1 MRNVLV
7 AATAGLSAAVLSFAV
22 VGCGSGT
29 KTETKTSAS
38 ESATTSAAASSTADG
53 ALPPPPTKDGGLKQT
68 LHDYIVAHDIAETPY
83 KVGDPGTP
91 TYDFDIPE
99 GWGEI
104 DQVPEWAYGGIVYT
118 KPADPADP
126 PTVTAIADRL
136 TGDVKALDVLQYAPG
151 LLDDLEGF
159 TPLGEPVRSSFS
171 GFDSLEYAGTYMNEG
186 KKRFI
191 DEKTVVVPAKDGSFF
206 VLQLNGDALEGEQS
220 VVQDAMKAINQNT
233 KITAP

>member
-1 MRNVLV
+1 MRNVFV
-7 AATAGLSAAVLSFAV
+7 AATAGLTAAVLSFGVA
-22 VGCGSGT
+22 GCSSAT

-38 ESATTSAAASSTADG
+38 ESASVSASSAA
-53 ALPPPPTKDGGLKQT
+53 LPAPPTKEGGLKKT
-68 LHDYIVAHDIAETPY
+68 LHDYIVENEIAETPFDP
-83 KVGDPGTP
+83 GDPGTP
-91 TYDFDIPE
+91 TYDFTIPE

-104 DQVPEWAYGGIVYT
+104 DQVPDWAYGAIVYT

-126 PTVTAIADRL
+126 PTVTAVADRL
-136 TGDVKALDVLQYAPG
+136 TGDVEAVEVLQYAPG

-159 TPLGEPVRSSFS
+159 TPSGEPVRSSFS
-171 GFDSLEYAGTYMNEG
+171 GFDSLEYSGTYMNQG

-206 VLQLNGDALEGEQS
+206 VLQLNGDALEGEQA

>member
-1 MRNVLV
+1 MRNVFV
-7 AATAGLSAAVLSFAV
+7 AATAGLTAAVLSFGVA
-22 VGCGSGT
+22 GCGSAT

-38 ESATTSAAASSTADG
+38 ESTAASASGSASAA
-53 ALPPPPTKDGGLKQT
+53 LPAPPTKEGGLKQT
-68 LHDYIVAHDIAETPY
+68 LHDYIVEHDIAETPY
-83 KVGDPGTP
+83 KPGDPGTP
-91 TYDFDIPE
+91 TYDFTIPE

-104 DQVPEWAYGGIVYT
+104 DQVPDWAYGGIVYT

-136 TGDVKALDVLQYAPG
+136 TGDVKELDVLQYAPG

-159 TPLGEPVRSSFS
+159 TPIGEPVRSSFS
-171 GFDSLEYAGTYMNEG
+171 GFDSLEYSGTYMNEG

-191 DEKTVVVPAKDGSFF
+191 DEKTIVVPAKDGSFF
-206 VLQLNGDALEGEQS
+206 VLQLNGDALEGEQA

>member
-38 ESATTSAAASSTADG
+38 ESATTSAAASSTAGG
-53 ALPPPPTKDGGLKQT
+53 ALPPPPAKEGGLKKT
-68 LHDYIVAHDIAETPY
+68 LHDYIVENQIAETPFDP
-83 KVGDPGTP
+83 GDPGTP
-91 TYDFDIPE
+91 TYDFTIPE
-99 GWGEI
+99 GWGEV
-104 DQVPEWAYGGIVYT
+104 DQVPDWAYGAIVYT
-118 KPADPADP
+118 NAADPADP

-136 TGDVKALDVLQYAPG
+136 TGDVEAVEVLQYAPG

-159 TPLGEPVRSSFS
+159 TPAGEPVRSSFS
-171 GFDSLEYAGTYMNEG
+171 GFDSIEYSGTYMNEG

-206 VLQLNGDALEGEQS
+206 VLQLNGDSLEGEQS
-220 VVQDAMKAINQNT
+220 IVQDAMKAINQNT

>member
-7 AATAGLSAAVLSFAV
+7 AATAGLTAAVLSFGV
-22 VGCGSGT
+22 VGCSTAT
-29 KTETKTSAS
+29 KSETKGSETTSAS
-38 ESATTSAAASSTADG
+38 ASVPTSASLTIPA
-53 ALPPPPTKDGGLKQT
+53 PPEKEGGLKKT
-68 LHDYIVAHDIAETPY
+68 LHDYIVENNIAESPY
-83 KVGDPGTP
+83 KVGEAGTP
-91 TYDFDIPE
+91 TYDFTIPE

-118 KPADPADP
+118 KAADPADP
-126 PTVTAIADRL
+126 PTIMAIADRL
-136 TGDVKALDVLQYAPG
+136 TGNVKPAEVLQYAPG

-159 TPLGEPVRSSFS
+159 TPSGAPVVSSFS
-171 GFDSLEYAGTYMNEG
+171 GFDAIEYSGTYMNQG

-206 VLQLNGDALEGEQS
+206 VLQLNGDALEGEQA
-220 VVQDAMKAINQNT
+220 VVQDAMTAINQNT

>member
-1 MRNVLV
+1 MRNVFV
-7 AATAGLSAAVLSFAV
+7 AATAGLTAAVLSFGVA
-22 VGCGSGT
+22 GCGSAT

-38 ESATTSAAASSTADG
+38 ESTAASASGSASAA
-53 ALPPPPTKDGGLKQT
+53 LPAPPTKEGGLKQT
-68 LHDYIVAHDIAETPY
+68 LHDYIVEHDIAETPY
-83 KVGDPGTP
+83 KPGDPGTP
-91 TYDFDIPE
+91 TYDFTIPE

-104 DQVPEWAYGGIVYT
+104 DQVPDWAYGGIVYT

-136 TGDVKALDVLQYAPG
+136 TGDVKELDVLQYAPG

-159 TPLGEPVRSSFS
+159 TPIGEPVRSSFS
-171 GFDSLEYAGTYMNEG
+171 GFDSLEYSGTYMNEG

-206 VLQLNGDALEGEQS
+206 VLQLNGDALEGEQA

>member
-7 AATAGLSAAVLSFAV
+7 AATAGLTAAVLSFGV
-22 VGCGSGT
+22 VGCSTTT
-29 KTETKTSAS
+29 KTETKSSAS
-38 ESATTSAAASSTADG
+38 VPTTASLTI
-53 ALPPPPTKDGGLKQT
+53 PPPPDKDGGLKKT
-68 LHDYIVAHDIAETPY
+68 LHDYIVENNIAESPY
-83 KVGDPGTP
+83 KVGEAGTP
-91 TYDFDIPE
+91 TYDFTIPD

-104 DQVPEWAYGGIVYT
+104 DQVPDWAYGGIVYT
-118 KPADPADP
+118 KAADPADP
-126 PTVTAIADRL
+126 PTVMAIADRL
-136 TGDVKALDVLQYAPG
+136 TGNVKPAEILQYAPG

-159 TPLGEPVRSSFS
+159 TPAGAPVVSSFS
-171 GFDSLEYAGTYMNEG
+171 GFDAIEYSGTYTNEG

-206 VLQLNGDALEGEQS
+206 VLQLNGDSLESEQA

>member
-7 AATAGLSAAVLSFAV
+7 AATAGLTAAVLSFAV
-22 VGCGSGT
+22 VGCGSGA

-38 ESATTSAAASSTADG
+38 ESASTSASSSSAG
-53 ALPPPPTKDGGLKQT
+53 SALPPPPSKEGGLKQT
-68 LHDYIVAHDIAETPY
+68 LHDYIVENQIAETPFDP
-83 KVGDPGTP
+83 GDPGTP
-91 TYDFDIPE
+91 TYDFTIPE
-99 GWGEI
+99 GWGEV
-104 DQVPEWAYGGIVYT
+104 DQVPDWAYGAIVYT
-118 KPADPADP
+118 KAADPADP

-136 TGDVKALDVLQYAPG
+136 TGNVKELDILQYAPG

-159 TPLGEPVRSSFS
+159 TPSGEAVRSSFS
-171 GFDSLEYAGTYMNEG
+171 GFESIEYSGTYMNQG

-206 VLQLNGDALEGEQS
+206 VLQLNGDSLEGEQS
-220 VVQDAMKAINQNT
+220 IVQDAMKAINQNT

>member
-7 AATAGLSAAVLSFAV
+7 AATAGLTVAALSFAV
-22 VGCGSGT
+22 VGCGSAT
-29 KTETKTSAS
+29 KTDTGKSGASDSAS
-38 ESATTSAAASSTADG
+38 ASIA
-53 ALPPPPTKDGGLKQT
+53 PPPTKDGGLKKT
-68 LHDYIVAHDIAETPY
+68 LHDYIVEHDIAETPY
-83 KVGDPGTP
+83 KPGDPGTP
-91 TYDFDIPE
+91 TYDFTIPA

-104 DQVPEWAYGGIVYT
+104 DQIPDWAYGGIVYE
-118 KPADPADP
+118 KAADPADP
-126 PTVTAIADRL
+126 PTITAIADRL
-136 TGDVKALDVLQYAPG
+136 TGDVEAVEVLQYAPG

-159 TPLGEPVRSSFS
+159 TPSGAPVRSSFS
-171 GFDSLEYAGTYMNEG
+171 GFDSIEYSGTYTHEG

-206 VLQLNGDALEGEQS
+206 VLQLNGDALESEQG

>member
-7 AATAGLSAAVLSFAV
+7 AATAGLTAAALSFGV
-22 VGCGSGT
+22 VGCASGT
-29 KTETKTSAS
+29 KTESKSSAS
-38 ESATTSAAASSTADG
+38 ESTSASASASG
-53 ALPPPPTKDGGLKQT
+53 SSSALQAPPTKEGGLKQT
-68 LHDYIVAHDIAETPY
+68 LHDYILEHDIAETPY
-83 KVGDPGTP
+83 KPGDPGTP
-91 TYDFDIPE
+91 TYDFTIPE

-104 DQVPEWAYGGIVYT
+104 DQVPDWAYGGIVYEKAT
-118 KPADPADP
+118 DPADP
-126 PTVTAIADRL
+126 PTITAVADRL
-136 TGDVKALDVLQYAPG
+136 TGDVEAAEVLQFAPG

-159 TPLGEPVRSSFS
+159 VPAGEPVVSTFS
-171 GFDSLEYAGTYMNEG
+171 GFESIEYSGTYVNEG

-206 VLQLNGDALEGEQS
+206 VLQLNGDALDTEQA